1 MRRLLIAIKERRAAK
16 GLVNYVVQVQGN
28 TPGQRIE
35 SAFRGPMS
43 SEPARSGGKTVEKIW
58 LKSYPPGVPAEAN
71 VDEHRSLGE
80 VFDKSVARFGPLP
93 AFINMGHAISYSE
106 LERQSRAFGAYL
118 QSGLKLPPG
127 ARVALMM
134 PNLLQYAVALFGIL
148 RSGYT
153 AVNCNPLYTPRELEH
168 QLKDAGA
175 EAIVILENSAHTL
188 EQIVANTEG
197 KHVVTT
203 QAGDMLP
210 PLKRFTVNFLVKY
223 VKRMVPAW
231 SIPGAVPF
239 PAALR
244 QGSRLPWKPAET
256 GHEDLAF
263 LQYTGGTTGVPKGA
277 MLTHGN
283 IVANLA
289 EAHAWLKGVLAEG
302 EETIVTALPLYHIFA
317 LTVSLVFFK
326 IGAANVLVTDPRN
339 IKGLVSELK
348 RHPFTV
354 VVGVNTLFNAL
365 LQQPDFVSLDFS
377 RLRLSFA
384 GGMAVHRT
392 VAEKWRKLTG
402 RPLVEAY
409 GLTEASPCVASN
421 LLDIKE
427 FTGSIG
433 LPIPSTEIAIRGED
447 GSDLPA
453 GEVGELCARG
463 PQVMKGYWHHPDET
477 AKVMTLDGFLR
488 TGDMATVDERGYI
501 HMADRKKDMIV
512 VSGFKVWPNEIEDV
526 AAQHPGVLEVG
537 AVGVPDPRSGEAI
550 KIVAVRKDPG
560 LTAEA
565 LIEHCRKYLT
575 GYKVP
580 RHVEFRTSLPRS
592 NVGKILRR
600 ALREPAAAA

>member
-1 MRRLLIAIKERRAAK
+1 ME
-16 GLVNYVVQVQGN
+16 N
-28 TPGQRIE
+28 
-35 SAFRGPMS
+35 
-43 SEPARSGGKTVEKIW
+43 IW
-58 LKSYPPGVPAEAN
+58 LQSYPPGVPAQIDIQEF
-71 VDEHRSLGE
+71 RSLGE
-80 VFDKSVARFGPLP
+80 VFDKSVARFGSLP
-93 AFINMGHAISYSE
+93 AFINMGHTISYSE
-106 LERQSRAFGAYL
+106 LERQSRDFGAYL
-118 QSGLKLPPG
+118 RNGLKLQPG

-134 PNLLQYAVALFGIL
+134 PNLLQYPIALFAIL

-153 AVNCNPLYTPRELEH
+153 AVNCNPLYTPRELEY
-168 QLKDAGA
+168 QLKDSGA

-188 EQIVANTEG
+188 DQIIANTQV

-203 QAGDMLP
+203 QIGDMLP
-210 PLKRFTVNFLVKY
+210 PLKRFAVNFLVKY

-231 SIPGAVPF
+231 RIPGAVPF

-244 QGSRLPWKPAET
+244 QGSQLPWKPAET

-283 IVANLA
+283 IIANLA
-289 EAHAWLKGVLAEG
+289 EAHAWLKGVLREGAE
-302 EETIVTALPLYHIFA
+302 TLVTPLPLYHIFA
-317 LTVSLVFFK
+317 STVSLVFFK

-339 IKGLVSELK
+339 IKGLIGELK

-354 VVGVNTLFNAL
+354 IVGVNTLFNAL
-365 LQQPDFVSLDFS
+365 VQHPDFSRLDFS

-384 GGMAVHRT
+384 GGMAVQRA

-421 LLDIKE
+421 PLDIEE

-433 LPIPSTEIAIRGED
+433 QPIPSTEIAIRGED

-463 PQVMKGYWHHPDET
+463 PQVMKGYWHRPGET
-477 AKVMTLDGFLR
+477 AKVMTPDGFLK
-488 TGDMATVDERGYI
+488 TGDMAMVDGRGFI
-501 HMADRKKDMIV
+501 HLVDRKKDMIV

-526 AAQHPGVLEVG
+526 AALHPGVLEVG

-550 KIVAVRKDPG
+550 KIVVVRKDPE
-560 LTAEA
+560 LTAGA
-565 LIEHCRKYLT
+565 LIEHCRKNLT

-580 RHVEFRTSLPRS
+580 RHVEFRAALPRS

-600 ALREPAAAA
+600 ALREPTAGA

>member
-1 MRRLLIAIKERRAAK
+1 ME
-16 GLVNYVVQVQGN
+16 N
-28 TPGQRIE
+28 
-35 SAFRGPMS
+35 
-43 SEPARSGGKTVEKIW
+43 IW
-58 LKSYPPGVPAEAN
+58 LKNYPPGVPAQ
-71 VDEHRSLGE
+71 VDIKEHRSLGE
-80 VFDKSVARFGPLP
+80 VFDKSVARFGSLP
-93 AFINMGHAISYSE
+93 AFINMGHSISYSE
-106 LERQSRAFGAYL
+106 LERQSRDFGAYL
-118 QSGLKLPPG
+118 QSALKLQPG

-134 PNLLQYAVALFGIL
+134 PNLLQYPIALFGIL

-153 AVNCNPLYTPRELEH
+153 AVNCNPLYTPRELEY
-168 QLKDAGA
+168 QLKDSGA

-188 EQIVANTEG
+188 DQIIANTQV

-203 QAGDMLP
+203 QIGDMLP
-210 PLKRFTVNFLVKY
+210 PLKRFAVNFLVKY
-223 VKRMVPAW
+223 AKRMVPAW
-231 SIPGAVPF
+231 RLPGAVPF

-244 QGSRLPWKPAET
+244 QGSQLPWKPAET

-283 IVANLA
+283 IIANLA
-289 EAHAWLKGVLAEG
+289 EAHAWLKGVLREGAE
-302 EETIVTALPLYHIFA
+302 TLVTPIPLYHIFA
-317 LTVSLVFFK
+317 LTVSLVLFK

-339 IKGLVSELK
+339 IKGLIGELK

-354 VVGVNTLFNAL
+354 IVGVNTLFNAL
-365 LQQPDFVSLDFS
+365 VQHPDFSRLDFS

-384 GGMAVHRT
+384 GGMAVQRA

-421 LLDIKE
+421 PLDIEE

-433 LPIPSTEIAIRGED
+433 QPIPSTEIAIRGED

-463 PQVMKGYWHHPDET
+463 PQVMKGYWHRPGET
-477 AKVMTLDGFLR
+477 AKVMTPDGFLR
-488 TGDMATVDERGYI
+488 TGDMAMVDGRGFI
-501 HMADRKKDMIV
+501 HLVDRKKDMIV

-526 AAQHPGVLEVG
+526 AALHPGVLEVG

-550 KIVAVRKDPG
+550 KIVVVRKDPE
-560 LTAEA
+560 LTAGA
-565 LIEHCRKYLT
+565 LIEHCRKSLT

-580 RHVEFRTSLPRS
+580 RHVEFRAALPRS
-592 NVGKILRR
+592 NAGKILRR
-600 ALREPAAAA
+600 ALREPGAGA

>member
-1 MRRLLIAIKERRAAK
+1 ME
-16 GLVNYVVQVQGN
+16 N
-28 TPGQRIE
+28 
-35 SAFRGPMS
+35 
-43 SEPARSGGKTVEKIW
+43 IW
-58 LKSYPPGVPAEAN
+58 LKNYPPGVPAQIDIKEF
-71 VDEHRSLGE
+71 RSLGE
-80 VFDKSVARFGPLP
+80 VFDKSVARFGSLP
-93 AFINMGHAISYSE
+93 AFINMGHSISYSE
-106 LERQSRAFGAYL
+106 LERQSRDFGAYL
-118 QSGLKLPPG
+118 QSGLKLQPG

-134 PNLLQYAVALFGIL
+134 PNLLQYPIALFGIL

-153 AVNCNPLYTPRELEH
+153 AVNCNPLYTPRELEY
-168 QLKDAGA
+168 QLKDSGA
-175 EAIVILENSAHTL
+175 EAIVILENSASTL
-188 EQIVANTEG
+188 DQIIANTQV

-203 QAGDMLP
+203 QIGDLLP
-210 PLKRFTVNFLVKY
+210 PLKRFVVNFLVKY

-231 SIPGAVPF
+231 RIPGAVPF
-239 PAALR
+239 SAALR
-244 QGSRLPWKPAET
+244 QGSQLPWKPAET

-283 IVANLA
+283 IIANLA
-289 EAHAWLKGVLAEG
+289 EAHAWLKGVLREGAE
-302 EETIVTALPLYHIFA
+302 TLVTPIPLYHIFA

-339 IKGLVSELK
+339 IKGLIGELK

-354 VVGVNTLFNAL
+354 IVGVNTLFNAL
-365 LQQPDFVSLDFS
+365 VQHPDFSRLDFS

-384 GGMAVHRT
+384 GGMAVQRA

-421 LLDIKE
+421 PLDIEE

-433 LPIPSTEIAIRGED
+433 QPIPSTEIAIRAED

-463 PQVMKGYWHHPDET
+463 PQVMKGYWLRPGET
-477 AKVMTLDGFLR
+477 AKVMTPDGFLK
-488 TGDMATVDERGYI
+488 TGDMAMVDGRGFI
-501 HMADRKKDMIV
+501 HLVDRKKDMIV

-526 AAQHPGVLEVG
+526 AALHPGVLEVG

-550 KIVAVRKDPG
+550 KIVVVRKDPE
-560 LTAEA
+560 LTAGA
-565 LIEHCRKYLT
+565 LIEHCRKSLT

-580 RHVEFRTSLPRS
+580 RHVEFHSALPRS

-600 ALREPAAAA
+600 ALREPAAGG

>member
-1 MRRLLIAIKERRAAK
+1 ME
-16 GLVNYVVQVQGN
+16 N
-28 TPGQRIE
+28 
-35 SAFRGPMS
+35 
-43 SEPARSGGKTVEKIW
+43 IW
-58 LKSYPPGVPAEAN
+58 LKSYPPGVPAQIDIQEY
-71 VDEHRSLGE
+71 RSLGE
-80 VFDKSVARFGPLP
+80 VFDKSVARFGSLP
-93 AFINMGHAISYSE
+93 AFINMGHTISYSE
-106 LERQSRAFGAYL
+106 LERLSRDFGAYL
-118 QSGLKLPPG
+118 RNGLKLQPG

-134 PNLLQYAVALFGIL
+134 PNLLQYPIALFGIL

-153 AVNCNPLYTPRELEH
+153 AVNCNPLYTPRELEY
-168 QLKDAGA
+168 QLKDSGA

-188 EQIVANTEG
+188 DQIIANTQV
-197 KHVVTT
+197 KHVVIT
-203 QAGDMLP
+203 QIGDMLP
-210 PLKRFTVNFLVKY
+210 PLKRLAVNFLVKY

-231 SIPGAVPF
+231 RIPGAVPF
-239 PAALR
+239 SAALR
-244 QGSRLPWKPAET
+244 QGNRLPWKPAET
-256 GHEDLAF
+256 GHEDIAF

-283 IVANLA
+283 IIANLA
-289 EAHAWLKGVLAEG
+289 EAHAWLKGVLREGAE
-302 EETIVTALPLYHIFA
+302 TLVTPLPLYHIFA
-317 LTVSLVFFK
+317 STVSLVLFK

-339 IKGLVSELK
+339 IKGLIGELK

-354 VVGVNTLFNAL
+354 IVGVNTLFNAL
-365 LQQPDFVSLDFS
+365 VQHPDFSQLDFS

-384 GGMAVHRT
+384 GGMAVQRA

-421 LLDIKE
+421 PLDIDE

-433 LPIPSTEIAIRGED
+433 QPIPSTEIAIRGED

-463 PQVMKGYWHHPDET
+463 PQVMKGYWHRPEET
-477 AKVMTLDGFLR
+477 AKVMTPDGFLK
-488 TGDMATVDERGYI
+488 TGDMAMVDGRGFI
-501 HMADRKKDMIV
+501 HLVDRKKDMIV

-526 AAQHPGVLEVG
+526 AALHPGVLEVG

-550 KIVAVRKDPG
+550 KIVVVRKDPE
-560 LTAEA
+560 LTAGA
-565 LIEHCRKYLT
+565 LIEHCRKNLT

-580 RHVEFRTSLPRS
+580 RHVEFRAALPRS

-600 ALREPAAAA
+600 TLREPAAGG

>member
-1 MRRLLIAIKERRAAK
+1 ME
-16 GLVNYVVQVQGN
+16 N
-28 TPGQRIE
+28 
-35 SAFRGPMS
+35 
-43 SEPARSGGKTVEKIW
+43 IW
-58 LKSYPPGVPAEAN
+58 LKSYPPGVPAQI
-71 VDEHRSLGE
+71 DIQEHRSLGE
-80 VFDKSVARFGPLP
+80 VFDKSVARFGSLP
-93 AFINMGHAISYSE
+93 AFVNMGHAISYSE
-106 LERQSRAFGAYL
+106 LERLSRDFGAYL
-118 QSGLKLPPG
+118 QSGLKLQPG

-134 PNLLQYAVALFGIL
+134 PNLLQYPIALFGIL

-153 AVNCNPLYTPRELEH
+153 AVNCNPLYTPRELEY
-168 QLKDAGA
+168 QLKDSGA

-188 EQIVANTEG
+188 DQILANTQV

-203 QAGDMLP
+203 QIGDTLP
-210 PLKRFTVNFLVKY
+210 PLKHFAVNFLVKY
-223 VKRMVPAW
+223 AKRMVPAW
-231 SIPGAVPF
+231 RIPGAVSF

-256 GHEDLAF
+256 GHEDIAF

-283 IVANLA
+283 IIANLA
-289 EAHAWLKGVLAEG
+289 EAHAWLQGVLREGAE
-302 EETIVTALPLYHIFA
+302 TLVTPLPLYHIFA
-317 LTVSLVFFK
+317 STVSLVFFK

-339 IKGLVSELK
+339 IKGLIGELK

-354 VVGVNTLFNAL
+354 IVGVNTLFNAL
-365 LQQPDFVSLDFS
+365 AQHPDFSRLDFS

-384 GGMAVHRT
+384 GGMAVQRA

-421 LLDIKE
+421 PLDVEE

-433 LPIPSTEIAIRGED
+433 QPIPSTEIAIRGED

-463 PQVMKGYWHHPDET
+463 PQVMKGYWHRPEET
-477 AKVMTLDGFLR
+477 AKVMTQDGFLK
-488 TGDMATVDERGYI
+488 TGDMAMVDGRGFI
-501 HMADRKKDMIV
+501 HLVDRKKDMIV

-526 AAQHPGVLEVG
+526 AALHPGVLEVG

-550 KIVAVRKDPG
+550 KIVVVRKDPE
-560 LTAEA
+560 LTAGA
-565 LIEHCRKYLT
+565 LIEHCRKNLT

-580 RHVEFRTSLPRS
+580 RHVEFRVALPRS

-600 ALREPAAAA
+600 ALREPAAGA

>member
-1 MRRLLIAIKERRAAK
+1 ME
-16 GLVNYVVQVQGN
+16 N
-28 TPGQRIE
+28 
-35 SAFRGPMS
+35 
-43 SEPARSGGKTVEKIW
+43 IW
-58 LKSYPPGVPAEAN
+58 LRSYPPGVPAQ
-71 VDEHRSLGE
+71 VDIKEHRSLGE
-80 VFDKSVARFGPLP
+80 VFDKSVARFGSLP
-93 AFINMGHAISYSE
+93 AFINMGHTISYSE
-106 LERQSRAFGAYL
+106 LERQSRDFGAYL
-118 QSGLKLPPG
+118 QSALKLQPG

-134 PNLLQYAVALFGIL
+134 PNLLQYPIALFGIL

-153 AVNCNPLYTPRELEH
+153 AVNCNPLYTPRELEY
-168 QLKDAGA
+168 QLKDSGA

-188 EQIVANTEG
+188 DQIIANTQV
-197 KHVVTT
+197 KYVVTT
-203 QAGDMLP
+203 QIGDMLP
-210 PLKRFTVNFLVKY
+210 PLKRFAVNFLVKY

-231 SIPGAVPF
+231 RIPGAVSF

-283 IVANLA
+283 IIANLA
-289 EAHAWLKGVLAEG
+289 EAHAWLKGVLREGAE
-302 EETIVTALPLYHIFA
+302 TLVTPIPLYHIFA
-317 LTVSLVFFK
+317 LTVSLVLFK

-339 IKGLVSELK
+339 IKGLIGELK

-354 VVGVNTLFNAL
+354 IVGVNTLFNAL
-365 LQQPDFVSLDFS
+365 VQHPDFSRLDFS

-384 GGMAVHRT
+384 GGMAVQRA

-421 LLDIKE
+421 PLDIEE

-433 LPIPSTEIAIRGED
+433 QPIPSTEIAIRGED

-463 PQVMKGYWHHPDET
+463 PQVMKGYWHRPGET
-477 AKVMTLDGFLR
+477 AKVMTPDGFLK
-488 TGDMATVDERGYI
+488 TGDMAMVDGRGFI
-501 HMADRKKDMIV
+501 HLVDRKKDMIV

-526 AAQHPGVLEVG
+526 AALHPGVLEVG
-537 AVGVPDPRSGEAI
+537 AIGVPDPRSGEAV
-550 KIVAVRKDPG
+550 KIVVVRKDPE
-560 LTAEA
+560 LTAGA
-565 LIEHCRKYLT
+565 LIEHCRKSLT

-580 RHVEFRTSLPRS
+580 RHVEFREALPRS
-592 NVGKILRR
+592 NAGKILRR
-600 ALREPAAAA
+600 ALREPGAGA